1 MIYDCFSF
9 FNELDLLE
17 IRLNILKD
25 VVDKFVLVEAGET
38 HTGKPK
44 PYFYKESE
52 TRFAAFKDRII
63 YVRIEKFP
71 PGHDAWWNENYQRNK
86 ILDGLK
92 YAASNDI
99 VLISDLDEIP
109 RPEIVA
115 NVAKRGGV
123 WRFNHVSYG
132 FYLNFI
138 DLRCRN
144 MCGTKLLTYH
154 DLTTGFDGISTNYN
168 EFLPE
173 DLNAGTTVTKIRRR
187 SFPTCKG
194 GERLI
199 KNAGWHF
206 TCLGGA
212 KAILAKMRAV
222 APHHDFNPDD
232 TLLSIERVESLLA
245 KGQGPALKMNCFGV
259 PLDNSF
265 PRYIVDNQEKYA
277 HLIFKITPDYVRQ
290 VRWARRFR
298 TIQGRLIQFCE
309 WAMPSWLHDFL
320 HVIRMRIIFAGRRRS
335 SLHKT

>member
-17 IRLNILKD
+17 IRLNVLKD
-25 VVDKFVLVEAGET
+25 VVDKFVLVEAEQT

-44 PYFYKESE
+44 PLFFKENE
-52 TRFAAFKDRII
+52 ARFAAFKDRII
-63 YVRIEKFP
+63 YVCIDKFP
-71 PGHDAWWNENYQRNK
+71 EGHDAWWNENYQRNR

-92 YAASNDI
+92 NAAPDDI
-99 VLISDLDEIP
+99 VMISDMDEIP
-109 RPEIVA
+109 RPEVVGR
-115 NVAKRGGV
+115 VAKKGGV

-132 FYLNFI
+132 FYVNFI

-144 MCGTKLLTYH
+144 MCGTKLLSYR
-154 DLTTGFDGISTNYN
+154 DLTTGFDGETTNYN

-173 DLNAGTTVTKIRRR
+173 DLNKGTTVTKIRRR
-187 SFPTCKG
+187 PFPAKKG
-194 GERLI
+194 GERLVR
-199 KNAGWHF
+199 NAGWHF

-212 KAILAKMRAV
+212 KALLSKMRAV

-232 TLLSIERVESLLA
+232 PSLTVEKIESLLQ

-259 PLDNSF
+259 PLDDTF
-265 PRYIVDNQEKYA
+265 PKYLIDNQDKFA
-277 HLIFKITPDYVRQ
+277 HLIFRITREYMRH
-290 VRWARRFR
+290 VRWARYYR

-320 HVIRMRIIFAGRRRS
+320 HVVRMKLLAKQSGS
-335 SLHKT
+335 